1 MTCSLQAP
9 RVGKGRR
16 GSVEALMLFL
26 HRLSAPGWSV
36 KWRLMCSST
45 ELRLQLLLLL
55 LNLKLLPMQLL
66 LQLLNLVLL
75 RWLTASL
82 SALRLAQ
89 VTSA

>member
-1 MTCSLQAP
+1 
-9 RVGKGRR
+9 
-16 GSVEALMLFL
+16 
-26 HRLSAPGWSV
+26 
-36 KWRLMCSST
+36 MCSST

-82 SALRLAQ
+82 SALRLAN
-89 VTSA
+89 VASE